1 MRSYIILF
9 AIFFGGVVH
18 LHSQSVSGYVNDLE
32 DGRVLPFVSVT
43 VQGTSIGTLSDIDG
57 YFSLTPTGFPVTL
70 TFHTLGYVDTTI
82 VFNHPRRLKVPMR
95 EKALLLKAAVIE
107 AKENPAIR
115 IIKLAIE
122 NRDSTK
128 QRRL

>member
-32 DGRVLPFVSVT
+32 DGSVLPFVSVT

-57 YFSLTPTGFPVTL
+57 YFSSLR
-70 TFHTLGYVDTTI
+70 I
-82 VFNHPRRLKVPMR
+82 IR
-95 EKALLLKAAVIE
+95 LLKQTFIIIFRIFQD
-107 AKENPAIR
+107 KNP
-115 IIKLAIE
+115 
-122 NRDSTK
+122 
-128 QRRL
+128 